1 MHYHSKNAKTKK
13 KKINDVMMTSLSSP
27 WVEQIWRRKK
37 KFGQKLCNFQRKQSV
52 FHPQTLIHQFW
63 QKNCTKM
70 HKWRTIRNPNSR
82 NPINWVPK
90 NQKNDGFSFKRCF
103 LQLSNINL
111 ASKQRINIKQKK
123 TPKLASK
130 TKRKPQIIQTKLQLK
145 CHPWWLWYQLL
156 EKFKP
161 QTGSHERH

>member
-90 NQKNDGFSFKRCF
+90 NQKKIMVFPPKGVFYKSPTSIW
-103 LQLSNINL
+103 LQNRELTSN
-111 ASKQRINIKQKK
+111 KK
-123 TPKLASK
+123 
-130 TKRKPQIIQTKLQLK
+130 KPQN
-145 CHPWWLWYQLL
+145 WLPKQNGNP
-156 EKFKP
+156 K
-161 QTGSHERH
+161 